1 MARLFTYGFEE
12 ACTAGNGFGSGGIQ
26 PAVVTSPVRSGNFA
40 GKFGF
45 FGFAAGFNFSVP
57 FGTGLLTGTYYFRF
71 YLYLTQSL
79 AQTTTVWRVAS
90 DQGLG
95 VTLFIQTSN
104 ILQITD
110 QTGTLT
116 GTTVL
121 SLNQWHRIEVRL
133 DLTTTATGNVQVLI
147 DGATEI
153 SASNRITTNNDFK
166 NTIFGH
172 SETILDGF
180 YMDDIAIND
189 NTGSAHNSWCG
200 EGSVVLVYPSSD
212 VSTQWT
218 IGGSSPSATHFGGV
232 ADDKPGTG
240 PSASSPDDGVTF
252 NSTTADNLTDRL
264 GISAASSI
272 PSNALLKVMTA
283 TARVG
288 ITQTATPVN
297 YQTAVWD
304 DLGTLHSSPTV
315 NPYPTWAGS
324 PEFITPMVTALLSV
338 DLTGKTSAQL
348 LSFDLGYKSVTLSGQ
363 PCEISAI
370 WASVEYLA
378 PIVGTT
384 TDGITTA
391 AVSTST
397 WTGSVSSVG
406 GVNVAATAVAAI
418 VGGPT
423 VARPLTGGV
432 LWSGYP
438 HRGGPDGGRY
448 LHGGPGGNAHRWT

>member
-1 MARLFTYGFEE
+1 V
-12 ACTAGNGFGSGGIQ
+12 Q
-26 PAVVTSPVRSGNFA
+26 
-40 GKFGF
+40 
-45 FGFAAGFNFSVP
+45 
-57 FGTGLLTGTYYFRF
+57 
-71 YLYLTQSL
+71 LYVQS
-79 AQTTTVWRVAS
+79 
-90 DQGLG
+90 
-95 VTLFIQTSN
+95 SN
-104 ILQITD
+104 ILQFTD

-116 GTTVL
+116 GPTVL
-121 SLNQWHRIEVRL
+121 SLNQWHRIEVGL
-133 DLTTTATGNVQVLI
+133 DLTTTPTDNVQVRI

-172 SETILDGF
+172 SESILDGF

-218 IGGSSPSATHFGGV
+218 IGGSSPAATRFGGV
-232 ADDKPGTG
+232 ADDKPGAG

-288 ITQTATPVN
+288 ITQTTTPVN

-304 DLGTLHSSPTV
+304 DLGTLHSSPTI
-315 NPYPTWAGS
+315 NPYPIWTGS
-324 PEFITPMVTALLSV
+324 TGFITPMVTALLSV
-338 DLTGKTSAQL
+338 DLTGKTTAQL
-348 LSFDLGYKSVTLSGQ
+348 LNFNLGYKSVTLSGQ
-363 PCEISAI
+363 PCEITAL
-370 WASVEYLA
+370 WASVEYIS

-391 AVSTST
+391 AVSTSK
-397 WTGSVSSVG
+397 WTGSVSSAS
-406 GVNVAATAVAAI
+406 GVTVAATAVAAI

-423 VARPLTGGV
+423 VARPLSGGT
-432 LWSGYP
+432 LWSGYLY
-438 HRGGPDGGRY
+438 RGGPDGASH
-448 LHGGPGGNAHRWT
+448 LHGGPGGDAHRWT